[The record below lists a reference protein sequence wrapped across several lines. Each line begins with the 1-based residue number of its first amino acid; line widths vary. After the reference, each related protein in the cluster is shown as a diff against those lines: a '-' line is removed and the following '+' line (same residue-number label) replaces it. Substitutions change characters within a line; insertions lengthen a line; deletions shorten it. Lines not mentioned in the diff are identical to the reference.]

1 MTPSIDLPPDQV
13 HLWCA
18 FTEALRD
25 PSLLARYR
33 RLLDDDECRREER
46 LRIPDD
52 RQRYVITRALVRT
65 LLSRYAPRAPQEW
78 AFEANSHGRPHI
90 ANVEGLARG
99 LVFNVSHTRGLVVL
113 AISRERALGV
123 DVEHQDRSVSPGVLE
138 RFFAPA
144 EASAI
149 RALPV
154 EQQGRRLLQHWTLK
168 EAYIKAR
175 GMGLAIAV
183 RQVSFDLTSDERIG
197 FATSPTVDDDPQ
209 RWRFWQPQVGEYVV
223 AVCAEGA
230 VQLVTRRV
238 GPFTRPPSQSISQ

>member
-1 MTPSIDLPPDQV
+1 M
-13 HLWCA
+13 
-18 FTEALRD
+18 RD
-25 PSLLARYR
+25 PSLLERYR
-33 RLLDDDECRREER
+33 RLLDDDERRREER
-46 LRIPDD
+46 LRVPDD

-65 LLSRYAPRAPQEW
+65 MLSRYAPRAPHEW
-78 AFEANSHGRPHI
+78 TFEANPHGRPHI
-90 ANVEGLARG
+90 ANVEGPVCG

-113 AISRERALGV
+113 AVTRERALGV
-123 DVEHQDRSVSPGVLE
+123 DVEHQDRAVSPGVLE

-144 EASAI
+144 EAAAI

-197 FATSPTVDDDPQ
+197 FAPSPTVDDDPR

-238 GPFTRPPSQSISQ
+238 GPSD